1 MRIAQHEMWNIKKN
15 ILSDLYGVHLD
26 KIDNEKEVFLRKNLA
41 LEYAPY
47 TEYVA
52 KIPDHLLNY
61 GYKYSVKVLYK
72 KDDPIHRYRQTWSV
86 SLKDNEATPITEK
99 DYIVYPSLYTEVAS
113 IIEREQEIKKEKR
126 EMEIFIS
133 DTFEVTTGSK
143 QIRRMWPESLHKYLP
158 AEPIP
163 VKRQKNSHGKL
174 ILPTIIAPS
183 QLKTRLVNNLLEK

>member
-1 MRIAQHEMWNIKKN
+1 MRIAQHTIWNIKKN

-26 KIDNEKEVFLRKNLA
+26 KISNEKEIFLRKNLA

-47 TEYVA
+47 TEYIT

-61 GYKYSVKVLYK
+61 GYKYSVKVIYK
-72 KDDPIHRYRQTWSV
+72 KDDPINRYNETWEV
-86 SLKDNEATPITEK
+86 SLKDTEVAPITDK
-99 DYIVYPSLYTEVAS
+99 KYTVYPSLYTEVAD

-126 EMEIFIS
+126 EMDIFIS

-158 AEPIP
+158 AEPVP
-163 VKRQKNSHGKL
+163 VKRQRNSKGKVV
-174 ILPTIIAPS
+174 LPTITAPS